1 MKKLYVQEVD
11 THINPS
17 NGQSKPIGV
26 IASDNKEYLL
36 KTQTV
41 RIPKKGIV
49 EEDASFVQEV
59 IAYELS
65 KELDIPVP
73 NYAILE
79 VEKEFLEDNRNY
91 TFQHNIISPGL
102 YFGSEYFSNNQ
113 NKIIENYEFEEI
125 LGVRHAGKKITS
137 LFNVSNKEAYT
148 DIIALDCLLLNG
160 DRFTN
165 IGNLIIATLEKNIR
179 KVYAIDF
186 GHCFLSPFWNDEKKN
201 LLEKLIMF
209 PEKSDQFMKDFI
221 KTIFFIGQNY
231 YKTIGKTPNKHEIF
245 GNVFSKME
253 NYIYFDNKNPFSDII
268 QKIENISTAKIE
280 KILYHV
286 PDEWLI
292 EGDYER
298 KKYISFLSL
307 NKFNVRKAI
316 ELMYK
321 LNAFR
326 HSIGDELKWP
336 KEKIIGIQ

>member
-1 MKKLYVQEVD
+1 MKKIYVQGVD
-11 THINPS
+11 TLISPS
-17 NGQSKPIGV
+17 HGQSKPMGV
-26 IASDNKEYLL
+26 IASDGKEYLL

-41 RIPKKGIV
+41 SIPGKGIF
-49 EEDASFVQEV
+49 EENASFAQEV

-65 KELDIPVP
+65 KELGIPTP

-79 VEKEFLEDNRNY
+79 VEQEFLDNNRDY
-91 TFQHNIISPGL
+91 TFQHHIISPGL
-102 YFGSEYFSNNQ
+102 YFGSEYFPNNQ
-113 NKIIENYEFEEI
+113 SKIIENYQLEEI
-125 LGVRHAGKKITS
+125 YGLAHASKKTTS
-137 LFNVSNKEAYT
+137 LFNVSNKESYT
-148 DIIALDCLLLNG
+148 DIIALDCFLLNG

-165 IGNLIIATLEKNIR
+165 IGNLIIDTLEKNIR

-186 GHCFLSPFWNDEKKN
+186 GHCFFSPFWNKEKKD
-201 LLEKLIMF
+201 LLEKLIKF
-209 PEKSDQFMKDFI
+209 PEKSDQFTEYFI
-221 KTIFFIGQNY
+221 NTFLLIGQKY
-231 YKTIGKTPNKHEIF
+231 YKSIGKIPSKHEKF

-253 NYIYFDNKNPFSDII
+253 NYIYFDNNNPFSDII